1 MSGEDA
7 VLMGNCIVTH
17 IHVGNPSVNVRLL
30 QIRNV
35 RFILCLIDRL
45 QVSSKPSI
53 TDLIRMPSNFEH
65 FEEKCIAEFL

>member
-53 TDLIRMPSNFEH
+53 DLIRMPSNFEH

>member
-1 MSGEDA
+1 MLGEDA
-7 VLMGNCIVTH
+7 VLMGNCT
-17 IHVGNPSVNVRLL
+17 VGNPSVYVCLL

-45 QVSSKPSI
+45 QVSSKPYVI
-53 TDLIRMPSNFEH
+53 DLIRVTSNFEH